1 MTVRV
6 DVNPDLLAWARERSG
21 VPLDDLTRRFPRL
34 AEWEEGDLSPT
45 LKQLE
50 NFARATKTP
59 VGYLFLDAPPDEPLP
74 IPDFRTRR
82 GAQVGRPS
90 PDLLDTIFQS
100 LQRQEWY
107 RDFAR
112 SAGQDDLPFV
122 GSVTTATPETEAAAA
137 MRETLDFGVSERAAT
152 WTDTLRLLIDR
163 AEGVGVLVMVN
174 GVVGNN
180 TSRKLDPDEFQGFA
194 LIDPIAPVVFV
205 NGADT
210 KAAQIFTLAHELA
223 HVWVGQS
230 ALSDAARVPRPSAD
244 VERWCNAVAAE
255 FLVPV
260 AALRN
265 DFDRDADLAQ
275 ELNRLA
281 TRFKVSTLVVLRR
294 IYEVGFIDA
303 DDYRTAYEA
312 ELRRLR
318 EIMASERSRSSGGD
332 FYSTEGRRVGRR
344 FARAVID
351 STLEGQTLYRDAF
364 QMLGFKK
371 VETFEGLAT
380 RLRQDE

>member
-1 MTVRV
+1 MPVRV
-6 DVNPDLLAWARERSG
+6 DVNPELLAWARERSG
-21 VPLDDLTRRFPRL
+21 VELGDLTRRFPRL
-34 AEWEEGDLSPT
+34 SAWEEGDLSPT
-45 LKQLE
+45 LRQLE
-50 NFARATKTP
+50 QFARATKTP
-59 VGYLFLDAPPDEPLP
+59 VGYLFLDAPPDVPLP
-74 IPDFRTRR
+74 IPDYRR
-82 GAQVGRPS
+82 RDAEHAGEPS

-112 SAGQDDLPFV
+112 SAGQGELAFV
-122 GSVTTATPETEAAAA
+122 GSVTTATPTGEAAAA
-137 MRETLDFGVSERAAT
+137 MRETLDFGVASRAAT
-152 WTDTLRLLIDR
+152 WTQTLRLLIAR
-163 AEGVGVLVMVN
+163 AEDVGVLVMVN

-180 TSRKLDPDEFQGFA
+180 THRKLDPDEFQGFA
-194 LIDPIAPVVFV
+194 LVDRLAPVVFV

-230 ALSDAARVPRPSAD
+230 ALSDAALVTRPNAD

-255 FLVPV
+255 FLVPLAV
-260 AALRN
+260 LRN
-265 DFDRDADLAQ
+265 DFDGNADLLE
-275 ELNRLA
+275 ELERLA
-281 TRFKVSTLVVLRR
+281 TLFKVSTLVVLRR
-294 IYEVGFIDA
+294 IYEAGFI
-303 DDYRTAYEA
+303 TANVYHAAFEA

-318 EIMASERSRSSGGD
+318 ELMASERSGSRGGD
-332 FYSTEGRRVGRR
+332 FYNTEGLRVGRR

-371 VETFEGLAT
+371 FETFEGLAT
-380 RLRQDE
+380 RLRDE